1 MAEWV
6 RTLGPR
12 QTTPVCLIDHL
23 ILKNPFKTI
32 YKDIQWKEKSKI
44 VKDMKVE
51 IKLIMTTKTEEN
63 LQMKTL
69 GTRAEASFSNQK
81 GVRAWED
88 EGHEKNKAL

>member
-1 MAEWV
+1 
-6 RTLGPR
+6 
-12 QTTPVCLIDHL
+12 
-23 ILKNPFKTI
+23 
-32 YKDIQWKEKSKI
+32 
-44 VKDMKVE
+44 
-51 IKLIMTTKTEEN
+51 MTTKTEEN